1 MEEMKLTVGQN
12 LSRLVEL
19 GPELGLAPAVDG
31 LVRFLRPEQT
41 PNLTDVHPKGLVELL
56 LLLLGRLRPDRLQ
69 RMSDAVR
76 LGSGPKSIEVDE
88 DAIADVDDLPRT
100 IQFLL

>member
-19 GPELGLAPAVDG
+19 GPELGLDPGVDR
-31 LVRFLRPEQT
+31 LVGFLRPEQM
-41 PNLTDVHPKGLVELL
+41 PNLTDVHPKGLVEVEL
-56 LLLLGRLRPDRLQ
+56 RLHRLQ
-69 RMSDAVR
+69 GVSDAVR
-76 LGSGPKSIEVDE
+76 LGSVPKTIKIDD

-100 IQFLL
+100 ILFLRL